1 MKLHVDENN
10 ISRTSIYYPEW
21 TEQYFVRVQND
32 LKPNSSNEN
41 KKTNAIIKN
50 RIVNNLTEGYVRL
63 KTRFMMDN
71 TQIDDE
77 YDTLIRMIDIMSYGQ
92 YCNFASCI
100 IEPYQHLEYDDDSL
114 NILKVIQIFF

>member
-1 MKLHVDENN
+1 MKLHVDENH

-32 LKPNSSNEN
+32 LKSDSSNEN

-50 RIVNNLTEGYVRL
+50 RIVNNLADGYARL

-71 TQIDDE
+71 AQIDDE
-77 YDTLIRMIDIMSYGQ
+77 YDTLIRMIDI
-92 YCNFASCI
+92 NVI
-100 IEPYQHLEYDDDSL
+100 WT
-114 NILKVIQIFF
+114 IL